1 MHQKWRV
8 RQVGP
13 MSPIG
18 VAMVVF
24 GCENLGFAI
33 IRFGYF
39 SELKVPIGIG
49 SGEEA
54 QHEGLVL

>member
-1 MHQKWRV
+1 
-8 RQVGP
+8 
-13 MSPIG
+13 
-18 VAMVVF
+18 MVVF
-24 GCENLGFAI
+24 GCEDLGFAI

-49 SGEEA
+49 TEEEA